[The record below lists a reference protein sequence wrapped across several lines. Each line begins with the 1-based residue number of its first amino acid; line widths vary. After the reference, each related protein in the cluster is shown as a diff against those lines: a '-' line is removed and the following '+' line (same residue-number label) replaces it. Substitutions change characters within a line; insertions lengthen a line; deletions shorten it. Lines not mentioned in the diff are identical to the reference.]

1 MLMNNI
7 ARILLA
13 VVAAV
18 VIISPLAAEEPG
30 QQRYIV
36 VVRQQRFGPPPAPD
50 IARLGGTIE
59 SRQDDQLVVTIPA
72 GALATLK
79 SDPAVLY
86 LERVGGT
93 ADDESPLIGEP
104 VDPQP
109 GAQSKHLTP
118 HALGAISWD
127 SGTYAYDGAGN
138 IVSIGTDKYLY
149 DGVQRLKQSST
160 QGSIE
165 TYTYDGFGN
174 MKTRTNVT
182 LPSIDSATNRYMG
195 YNYNQIGAV
204 TSDGSY
210 TFTYDALGQPL
221 RKVYNNQSNTVE
233 DYVYTPGDE
242 RIGVQRGGWWTWS
255 VRDEGGK
262 VLRQYKS
269 SATNLT
275 DPALWLEDFV
285 WRDGLL
291 LGSQRP
297 VEMGGRRHF
306 HLDHLGTARLITSDS
321 GQMVSYH
328 DYYPFGDEYSP
339 VMQESSSGFGR
350 EEPLK
355 FTGHERDYAGG
366 MGAEDGHALDYM
378 HARFYSSTAGRFLSP
393 DQGRPTRPEIHLPQ
407 RWNRYTYAQNSP
419 IQRVDPD
426 GMKDTIYLLST
437 MGFWDSSIS
446 QKQIR
451 RIERETGKHV
461 QAVWH
466 ATKADITATAAKVD
480 NTGTDL
486 FVVAGHTIDNGKPG
500 AHELLATWQP
510 YSWGTMSATELAG
523 ALNGTTPYAVMLL
536 SCSSAGMANDLAI
549 LLGLPVIGADSDFNE
564 LTGMSEADSMI
575 IDYLKYDRVY
585 SFEDTQMLIFEGRAK
600 YQSSNDPND
609 PFRGSGFCDASNVCH

>member
-1 MLMNNI
+1 MTI
-7 ARILLA
+7 KAR
-13 VVAAV
+13 
-18 VIISPLAAEEPG
+18 PL
-30 QQRYIV
+30 R
-36 VVRQQRFGPPPAPD
+36 
-50 IARLGGTIE
+50 IE
-59 SRQDDQLVVTIPA
+59 DDQLVVTIPVRS
-72 GALATLK
+72 LAALK

-350 EEPLK
+350 EEPMK

-378 HARFYSSTAGRFLSP
+378 HARYYSPTAARFLSVDP
-393 DQGRPTRPEIHLPQ
+393 TIALRPTTTNPQ
-407 RWNRYTYAQNSP
+407 MWNRYTYVHNKPADFTDPTGHLAATFVLASNALDEVWMSTGDFGIGTTEGDGSGAAPTAQSP
-419 IQRVDPD
+419 NNTTTPTQPTNTSTSANGNVEASGFLGFFLKLD
-426 GMKDTIYLLST
+426 G
-437 MGFWDSSIS
+437 SSIS
-446 QKQIR
+446 KYGTGRIFQIR
-451 RIERETGKHV
+451 
-461 QAVWH
+461 
-466 ATKADITATAAKVD
+466 
-480 NTGTDL
+480 
-486 FVVAGHTIDNGKPG
+486 F
-500 AHELLATWQP
+500 
-510 YSWGTMSATELAG
+510 
-523 ALNGTTPYAVMLL
+523 
-536 SCSSAGMANDLAI
+536 
-549 LLGLPVIGADSDFNE
+549 GADPNRPVMFRMDVGPIEKGGDPKLHINVQQQGKGQRGFNYH
-564 LTGMSEADSMI
+564 I
-575 IDYLKYDRVY
+575 NIDPRNLLKSISRP
-585 SFEDTQMLIFEGRAK
+585 LIGFPKPIAPVFNPCMFMNCGKAT
-600 YQSSNDPND
+600 DP
-609 PFRGSGFCDASNVCH
+609 A